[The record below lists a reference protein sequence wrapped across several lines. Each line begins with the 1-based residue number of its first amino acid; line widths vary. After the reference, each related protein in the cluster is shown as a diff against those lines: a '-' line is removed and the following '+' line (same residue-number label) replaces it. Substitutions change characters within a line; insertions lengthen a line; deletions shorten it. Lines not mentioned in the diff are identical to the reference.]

1 MTNKAQPWFSYPDYT
16 WKEKTATVIGAG
28 IAGSQVAWHLAKRG
42 WRVTVIE
49 RHTKPATEA
58 SGNLAGIISPKVTAK
73 PSLGEDFYLQCYQY
87 TLQQIEELQTS
98 ADSDNNSETL
108 NWNPVG
114 VLQLAYKERDI
125 QRWKQLQQRSFSKS
139 LLQCVDAET
148 ASLIANVEIPYPAVY
163 FPQAGWINPA
173 SFCNTLL
180 SHENI
185 TLETDTHALDIDY
198 QDDHWRINSSP
209 SHNLY
214 QTEALIICSGKDLNF
229 APIDPNNPITTLPSE
244 MIAGQTSLAIQQQDG
259 QTSLNNHLK
268 TVLDHEGY
276 ITPVINDQQQ
286 LLFGATYHR
295 GSSDNRISAEADQQN
310 FDKLKRHL
318 PNLAKELS
326 SIKSGHAAIR
336 SVTPD
341 RLPLLGAVADL
352 SAYQRDYVDLHH
364 GKHWKTYA
372 DASYYPNLFISAA
385 YGSRGLTTA
394 GLCAN
399 VLASIMNGDASPVGK
414 KLLDALH
421 PARFTIRQL
430 KKNTINSTS

>member
-1 MTNKAQPWFSYPDYT
+1 MTNKAQPWFTYPDYT
-16 WKEKTATVIGAG
+16 WKDKTATVIGAG

-42 WRVTVIE
+42 WKVTVIE
-49 RHTKPATEA
+49 RHAKPATEA

-73 PSLGEDFYLQCYQY
+73 PSLGEDFYFQCYQY
-87 TLQQIEELQTS
+87 TLQQIEELQAST
-98 ADSDNNSETL
+98 DSDNNSETL

-125 QRWKQLQQRSFSKS
+125 QRWKQLQQRSFCKS

-198 QDDHWRINSSP
+198 QNDQWRINSSR
-209 SHNLY
+209 SHSLS

-229 APIDPNNPITTLPSE
+229 APISSLPSE
-244 MIAGQTSLAIQQQDG
+244 VIAGQTSLAIQQHDD
-259 QTSLNNHLK
+259 QTSLDSNLN

-286 LLFGATYHR
+286 LLFGATYDR
-295 GSSDNRISAEADQQN
+295 GSSNSSTSANANQQN
-310 FDKLKRHL
+310 FDKLRCHL
-318 PNLAKELS
+318 PNLAKELV
-326 SIKSGHAAIR
+326 SIESGHAAIR

-352 SAYQRDYVDLHH
+352 ATYQRDYADLHH

-372 DASYYPNLFISAA
+372 DASYHPKLFISAA

-394 GLCAN
+394 GLCADI
-399 VLASIMNGDASPVGK
+399 LASIINGDASPVSR

-421 PARFTIRQL
+421 PARFTIRRL
-430 KKNTINSTS
+430 KKAKI